1 MTLQQLSYLLEVHK
15 AGSFSQAARN
25 LYITQAAVSN
35 AVSSL
40 EKELGATIF
49 IRNQYGLTLTPR
61 GEEVIVH
68 ATRICESMQFLT
80 TPHASQK
87 KALRISS
94 NRYPPI
100 QRAFTR
106 LLAENQH
113 RNDID
118 FSFTSGSGIPGIL
131 SHETDI
137 VFYFRLNSYSQ
148 GVEESMADQGL
159 CYEEFLRLPAVIAI
173 GPKHPLYSQPEIQMQ
188 ELRNYRLVDASKH
201 GVSNA
206 RVLSA
211 YLPVK
216 KDKIIYAN
224 GIELRKQL
232 IEEGLAYNIQPL
244 PGKTDHIADFRYM
257 PIEGLSFTF
266 YCVTNPSFPRT
277 PELERYLEIV
287 KEEIAAEYAGFM

>member
-1 MTLQQLSYLLEVHK
+1 MTLQQLSYVLEVHK

-35 AVSSL
+35 AVSTL
-40 EKELGATIF
+40 EKELGTTIF
-49 IRNQYGLTLTPR
+49 IRGQYGLSLTPR

-80 TPHASQK
+80 SPHTSHK
-87 KALRISS
+87 KALHISS
-94 NRYPPI
+94 KRYPSV

-113 RNDID
+113 RDDID
-118 FSFTSGSGIPGIL
+118 FSITTGSGIQGIL
-131 SHETDI
+131 SHEIDI

-148 GVEESMADQGL
+148 ALEDSMADQGL
-159 CYEEFLRLPAVIAI
+159 CYEEFLRLPAVVAI

-188 ELRNYRLVDASKH
+188 ELRNYRMVDASKH

-206 RVLSA
+206 RTLSA

-224 GIELRKQL
+224 GIDLRNQL
-232 IEEGLAYNIQPL
+232 IEEGLAYAILPL
-244 PGKTDHIADFRYM
+244 PGKTDHIADFRYV

-266 YCVTNPSFPRT
+266 YGVTNPSFPRT

-287 KEEIAAEYAGFM
+287 KEEIVAEYDGLM